1 MSQSLGG
8 VIDPWK
14 LPRTD
19 EDRFKSWLEQQGWEL
34 CAESDDTMWKLTEQD
49 LWEAGLQKRARIIVM
64 AKLASKPEQRGIASP
79 STLTEALPLT
89 QMNASC
95 VCKSVLVHR

>member
-1 MSQSLGG
+1 MGG
-8 VIDPWK
+8 AIDPWK

-34 CAESDDTMWKLTEQD
+34 RAESDDTVCKLTTGG
-49 LWEAGLQKRARIIVM
+49 LWEAGLRKRASIIVM
-64 AKLASKPEQRGIASP
+64 AKLAPKPEQRGIASL

-95 VCKSVLVHR
+95 VCKFVLELQLE